1 MDERFVDVD
10 EKPIAPQSAWS
21 EMSVNQLIDTKSQ
34 LQDKAWAFRNQP
46 QIATVLNRSI
56 SMLERLISER
66 SRA

>member
-34 LQDKAWAFRNQP
+34 LQDKAWTFRNQP
-46 QIATVLNRSI
+46 QIATVLKRSI
-56 SMLERLISER
+56 TTLERLISER